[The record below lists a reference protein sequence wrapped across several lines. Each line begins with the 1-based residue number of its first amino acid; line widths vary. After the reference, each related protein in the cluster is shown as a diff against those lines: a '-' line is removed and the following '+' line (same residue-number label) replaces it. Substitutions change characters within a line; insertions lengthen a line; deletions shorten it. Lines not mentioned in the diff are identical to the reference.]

1 MFFFQIILLTYGP
14 HQAIAREG
22 DLFGQL
28 LSIWN
33 PSRGADMPRAFMV
46 NAPERE
52 VDLIPDWLKLKMI
65 RSEVSPLVDAA
76 LVELDPGKLVL
87 FIQSFGIPVPR
98 WVSYEF
104 YFLTLEQVLP
114 LSLKLHRVLR
124 NNYTPIKYRT
134 RTDNGRSRLV
144 AAPLRRHANPH
155 FLNIFYLTI

>member
-1 MFFFQIILLTYGP
+1 MLTYGP
-14 HQAIAREG
+14 QQVIAREG

-33 PSRGADMPRAFMV
+33 PSSGAADMPRAFMV

-65 RSEVSPLVDAA
+65 RSEVPPLVDAA

-98 WVSYEF
+98 YVIPN
-104 YFLTLEQVLP
+104 L
-114 LSLKLHRVLR
+114 
-124 NNYTPIKYRT
+124 
-134 RTDNGRSRLV
+134 
-144 AAPLRRHANPH
+144 
-155 FLNIFYLTI
+155 

>member
-1 MFFFQIILLTYGP
+1 MYIFPWFQIILLTYGP
-14 HQAIAREG
+14 QQVLAVREG

-33 PSRGADMPRAFMV
+33 PSRGADMPRAYMV

-65 RSEVSPLVDAA
+65 RSEVPPLVDAA

-98 WVSYEF
+98 
-104 YFLTLEQVLP
+104 
-114 LSLKLHRVLR
+114 
-124 NNYTPIKYRT
+124 
-134 RTDNGRSRLV
+134 
-144 AAPLRRHANPH
+144 
-155 FLNIFYLTI
+155 

>member
-1 MFFFQIILLTYGP
+1 
-14 HQAIAREG
+14 
-22 DLFGQL
+22 
-28 LSIWN
+28 
-33 PSRGADMPRAFMV
+33 MPRAFMV

-65 RSEVSPLVDAA
+65 RSEVPPLVDAA

-114 LSLKLHRVLR
+114 LCSKLLRVLKDI
-124 NNYTPIKYRT
+124 NCA
-134 RTDNGRSRLV
+134 RTDNGCSRLV
-144 AAPLRRHANPH
+144 ASPLRNNAKTH
-155 FLNIFYLTI
+155 FLCIVYLTI

>member
-1 MFFFQIILLTYGP
+1 M
-14 HQAIAREG
+14 IAREG

-33 PSRGADMPRAFMV
+33 PSSGAADMPRAFMV

-65 RSEVSPLVDAA
+65 RSEVPPLVDAA

-98 WVSYEF
+98 YVIPNLWE
-104 YFLTLEQVLP
+104 
-114 LSLKLHRVLR
+114 
-124 NNYTPIKYRT
+124 NDRT
-134 RTDNGRSRLV
+134 TRGRSQTMFTKFV
-144 AAPLRRHANPH
+144 
-155 FLNIFYLTI
+155 FF

>member
-1 MFFFQIILLTYGP
+1 MIEVLFTVWLSFQVILLTYGP
-14 HQAIAREG
+14 QQVIAREG

-33 PSRGADMPRAFMV
+33 PSSGAADMPRAFMV

-65 RSEVSPLVDAA
+65 RSEVPPLVDAA

-98 WVSYEF
+98 YALIPNLWENDMTTS
-104 YFLTLEQVLP
+104 Q
-114 LSLKLHRVLR
+114 RVI
-124 NNYTPIKYRT
+124 YVFI
-134 RTDNGRSRLV
+134 SIS
-144 AAPLRRHANPH
+144 HC
-155 FLNIFYLTI
+155 